1 MDWSPDGLEK
11 ALQAVSSH
19 LLDKAA
25 GTAAGTMG
33 WVFLIA
39 LKVNMGNALH
49 DAAHVHELWRQE
61 EELGH
66 CIHMLEQEMCGSEE
80 PSASD

>member
-1 MDWSPDGLEK
+1 MATTPEWYPAAAVLLVDDWEAVDWSPDGLEK

-39 LKVNMGNALH
+39 LKVNMAMPSMMLH
-49 DAAHVHELWRQE
+49 
-61 EELGH
+61 
-66 CIHMLEQEMCGSEE
+66 MCMSCRDRRR
-80 PSASD
+80 S